1 MSDFIQGIFMLCAGL
16 GIIFFASKF
25 DADSDWWRGDKAKY
39 LSCISLSMGV
49 EKSLSIKLNVD
60 EESWIINDGESF
72 IWESGSVQP
81 HLSEHQL
88 TVTDNTISL
97 DEESEVLLYDC
108 LDCGAVKIEKS
119 WLLNRVTRR
128 LSYTEVGG
136 EKRLSEVYQ
145 CEEVNLL

>member
-1 MSDFIQGIFMLCAGL
+1 MLCAGL

-60 EESWIINDGESF
+60 R
-72 IWESGSVQP
+72 SVQP
-81 HLSEHQL
+81 HFSEHQL